1 LNDKIKRKERGKS
14 KREKEKYYLYIGL
27 RLITLSY
34 TGWVGLSG
42 IKRSQLAP
50 YPWYL
55 FIRFFNLLSFEI
67 SILSNFNKLSQVK

>member
-34 TGWVGLSG
+34 TGWVELSG

-50 YPWYL
+50 YP
-55 FIRFFNLLSFEI
+55 
-67 SILSNFNKLSQVK
+67 

>member
-1 LNDKIKRKERGKS
+1 
-14 KREKEKYYLYIGL
+14 
-27 RLITLSY
+27 LITLSY